1 MEKGQ
6 GRICC
11 VCLWRRRFLLIGFFE
26 KKISL
31 WKCSHNFLNIQ
42 NHAQSSNP
50 FLYVHLSLPVSCSF
64 YTHWICYFWWLIY
77 WVMFKYIFVTKV
89 NLELMIPWASFLFM
103 LINPPLWIFIRWV
116 FFWLILKASLSHT
129 VLYFFSLFSNIDL
142 CCQFQKVNVANLC
155 GLEFTDY

>member
-1 MEKGQ
+1 MKGQ
-6 GRICC
+6 GRICS

-89 NLELMIPWASFLFM
+89 NLELMILWASLLFM

-116 FFWLILKASLSHT
+116 FFFLNSQILIYVGNSK
-129 VLYFFSLFSNIDL
+129 
-142 CCQFQKVNVANLC
+142 KVNLTCKFVWFRIYIL
-155 GLEFTDY
+155 LRTWT